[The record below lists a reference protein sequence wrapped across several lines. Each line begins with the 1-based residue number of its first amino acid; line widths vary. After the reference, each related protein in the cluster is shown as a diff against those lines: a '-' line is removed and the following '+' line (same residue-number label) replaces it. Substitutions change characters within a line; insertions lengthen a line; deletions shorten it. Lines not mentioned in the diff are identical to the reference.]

1 MTARV
6 ALAAARAIILTQD
19 RTKLVEFGGHIDLS
33 LTWAYSL
40 LSRMKFVK
48 RRATTSKSKFSPEN
62 FAQLKADFLDDLSSI
77 VELEDI
83 PPELVLNWDQTGIKL
98 VPVSN
103 HTMDR
108 QGLKRV
114 EVAGIKD
121 KRLITAVFCGSV
133 TGDFLPMQIVYKGK
147 TERCHPKYNFPIDW
161 SITHSPN
168 HWSTEQ
174 TMLEYVGDII
184 VPYVKRQRE
193 LLGEEKSAV
202 VIMDNF
208 TGQVTTAVKDLLE
221 KNDINICLLPAN
233 TTDRLQPLDVSVNKP
248 AKDFLRNK
256 FEEWY
261 TEQVMKQLEGQD
273 LDTSLL
279 VPIDVSSAVMK
290 EVSAKWLTDLAEY
303 MANNPQIVVNGFEK
317 TGITAAL
324 TSNDTA
330 EENPSDSCSEGSR
343 EDDCEDY
350 ASEDEEFDYVE

>member
-1 MTARV
+1 
-6 ALAAARAIILTQD
+6 
-19 RTKLVEFGGHIDLS
+19 
-33 LTWAYSL
+33 
-40 LSRMKFVK
+40 MKFVK
-48 RRATTSKSKFSPEN
+48 RRATTSKSKFTPEN
-62 FAQLKADFLDDLSSI
+62 FAELKADFLDDLSSI

-83 PPELVLNWDQTGIKL
+83 PPELVLNWDQTGVKL

-108 QGLKRV
+108 QGLRRI

-121 KRLITAVFCGSV
+121 KRLITAVFCGSL
-133 TGDFLPMQIVYKGK
+133 TGDFLPMQVVYKGK
-147 TERCHPKYNFPIDW
+147 TERCHPKYTFPIDW

-174 TMLEYVGDII
+174 TMLEYVADII

-208 TGQVTTAVKDLLE
+208 TGQITAPVKALLE
-221 KNDINICLLPAN
+221 ENNINVCLLPAN

-248 AKDFLRNK
+248 AKDFLRHK

-261 TEQVMKQLEGQD
+261 TEQIMKQLDGQY
-273 LDTSLL
+273 LDTSTL

-290 EVSAKWLTDLAEY
+290 EVSAKWLADLEEY
-303 MANNPQIVVNGFEK
+303 MANNPQIIVNGFEK

-324 TSNDTA
+324 CGGHDT
-330 EENPSDSCSEGSR
+330 EENLSDLCSEGP
-343 EDDCEDY
+343 EEECEDC